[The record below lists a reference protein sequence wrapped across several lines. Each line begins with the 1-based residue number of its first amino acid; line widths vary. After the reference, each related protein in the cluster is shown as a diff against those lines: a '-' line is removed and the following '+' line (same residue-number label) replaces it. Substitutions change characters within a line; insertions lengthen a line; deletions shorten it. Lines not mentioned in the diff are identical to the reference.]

1 MYSKFSDFISEIKP
15 LSFFKQRERHNHFAH
30 ADIYQRKVVHS
41 LVSKSWDERTNF
53 DSAPKA
59 FMAKFFNQKETVLAL
74 KTATFPYQ
82 KVRYRKF
89 QKPKSIF
96 TQRGAVRS
104 VRCAPGFLWSTL
116 WDGIEE
122 IQCRTLQ
129 TPHFQDVLSLF
140 YERQGSEFIADTI
153 PTLALW
159 NLRKP
164 ECEVTLSWLEELALF
179 DEHQPPSRQQS
190 LKAINYI
197 IRGRKKYL
205 QTLQTV
211 LSVAPVTKRRYM
223 QEDKKLATSEQ
234 QLFLPINEDHGLN
247 RMERSALLYKLK
259 MALIFLLS
267 EKLIEEFRQY
277 ERQSDEFYQRLNR
290 YLGEVRRHVAA
301 LLFVQS
307 LKRNTEKDKNKRQS
321 ARYRKPKIDNF
332 LIRSIETAS
341 GRLKTA
347 MQILY
352 LTGLRP
358 VELEKG
364 VKITVTEDKLCFEVK
379 GAKIRHKPG
388 ASSGQEWRKFAIP
401 KTELP
406 LSFQNW
412 ARLSAGSAGIFSVK
426 RETLWRFFRQ
436 FKKQNAEFRNLR
448 PYSFRHG
455 FASALKLAGFSPALI
470 AQAMGHQS
478 TRTQR
483 KYGSAKER
491 KSGTFLHPAQALEDI
506 DAAAEV
512 RVYESSLDF
521 AALNEAGVNE
531 AGVDADTPEKNGTTS
546 DASNGANDKAA
557 EASKDTE
564 AAKPDNPDFDPDPFG
579 F

>member
-30 ADIYQRKVVHS
+30 ADIYQREVVHS

-104 VRCAPGFLWSTL
+104 DRCAPGFLWSTL

-140 YERQGSEFIADTI
+140 YERQ
-153 PTLALW
+153 
-159 NLRKP
+159 
-164 ECEVTLSWLEELALF
+164 
-179 DEHQPPSRQQS
+179 PPSRQQS
-190 LKAINYI
+190 MKAINYI

-347 MQILY
+347 MQVLY

-491 KSGTFLHPAQALEDI
+491 KSGTFLHPAQALEDV

-564 AAKPDNPDFDPDPFG
+564 ADKPDNPDFDLDPFG